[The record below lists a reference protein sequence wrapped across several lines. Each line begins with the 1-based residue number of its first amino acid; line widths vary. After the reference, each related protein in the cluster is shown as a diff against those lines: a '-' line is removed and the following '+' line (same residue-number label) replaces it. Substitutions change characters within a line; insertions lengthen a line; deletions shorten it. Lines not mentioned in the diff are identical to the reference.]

1 MPDPEAN
8 MNLSKNKLLCL
19 ILPLII
25 LIAGETAGATAVRRP
40 TGMARV
46 AAVSR
51 TFDVITDFNFTLQ
64 PGVFHGF
71 IVGEST
77 ARRGFVTEVTPL
89 SPSDFNGASI
99 TSFVHPEFNAGRW
112 LDVLRVQLRGGSMP
126 VNANLRVYSII
137 SVPRVADINFTLQ
150 PGVAHGFVMG
160 PVSENRG
167 YVTEV
172 TPSTPVAAQPES
184 FVQPEFSG
192 VSWNDVLRVQLLF
205 APTPVDANLRVYLI
219 RDVPKAADF
228 NFTLQPGVAHGF
240 VMGPVSE
247 KRGYVTEVTPSSPS
261 DFNGASITSFVQ
273 PEFNGVGWSDVL
285 RVVLNGGFLPVNAN
299 VRAYVIRALH

>member
-1 MPDPEAN
+1 
-8 MNLSKNKLLCL
+8 MNLTRNKLLSL
-19 ILPLII
+19 VLVLII
-25 LIAGETAGATAVRRP
+25 LIVGGTTGATAARWSVGVARP
-40 TGMARV
+40 
-46 AAVSR
+46 AAVNR
-51 TFDVITDFNFTLQ
+51 TFDVVTDFNFTLQ

-71 IVGEST
+71 IIGEST
-77 ARRGFVTEVTPL
+77 AQRGFLTEVSPL
-89 SPSDFNGASI
+89 SPSDSNGASI
-99 TSFVHPEFNAGRW
+99 ASFVHPEFNGGHW
-112 LDVLRVQLRGGSMP
+112 LDVLRVQLRGGSLP

-137 SVPRVADINFTLQ
+137 SVPKVADFNFTFQ

-160 PVSENRG
+160 RVSENRG

-172 TPSTPVAAQPES
+172 TPFTLVAAQPES
-184 FVQPEFSG
+184 FVQPEFNG

-205 APTPVDANLRVYLI
+205 APTPVEANVRVYSI
-219 RDVPKAADF
+219 RDVPKVAEF

-247 KRGYVTEVTPSSPS
+247 KRGYVTEITPSSSS

-273 PEFNGVGWSDVL
+273 PEFNGANWNDVL
-285 RVVLNGGFLPVNAN
+285 RVVLNGGSMPVDAN